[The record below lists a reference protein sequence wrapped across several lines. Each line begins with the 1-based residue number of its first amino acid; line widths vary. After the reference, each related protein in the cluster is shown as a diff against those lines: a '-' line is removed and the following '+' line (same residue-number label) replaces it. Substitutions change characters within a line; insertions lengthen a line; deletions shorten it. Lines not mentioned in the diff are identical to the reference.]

1 MNNYTKQLADELAN
15 CGKMPLFE
23 ISVLNNRGEHDWIT
37 CDISF
42 IGNSIVAHR
51 EEVSTREKHRLV
63 GRYPLLAGDKVVVD
77 SCLSLDEHLQAL
89 HESVL
94 ESINSGDL
102 WILAE

>member
-1 MNNYTKQLADELAN
+1 MTNYTKQLADELAN

-42 IGNSIVAHR
+42 IGNSIVAQR
-51 EEVSTREKHRLV
+51 GEVSVKEQRSLFIASDR
-63 GRYPLLAGDKVVVD
+63 VVVD

-89 HESVL
+89 RESVL
-94 ESINSGDL
+94 ESINNGDL
-102 WILAE
+102 WTLAE